1 MNYIL
6 QVKAENKEVPKI
18 IPDKLTAEIN
28 EEYSGV
34 IEFTDTTITVS
45 DRDSVSMIQAYIP
58 IKFRNTTQSK
68 N

>member
-1 MNYIL
+1 MAYVV

-34 IEFTDTTITVS
+34 IDFTNTAITVS
-45 DRDSVSMIQAYIP
+45 DRDSVSIV
-58 IKFRNTTQSK
+58 S
-68 N
+68 